1 MIKHLSPALASL
13 PLIVALCAIT
23 GEPLSYAH
31 AGTLYGLTTSR
42 QLARIDTDQPG
53 RASALSIE
61 GIAQGERLLSLTYA
75 PPSPDSLAGTL
86 YAIGSKGTL
95 YGVSADTARATALGQ
110 LSADAAGGLA
120 SGTFA
125 LLWTGASAEGSAGAS
140 FNLLSSKG
148 LNLSLAL
155 GTGGLSFTRG
165 ANLSGA
171 ALGLSSAS
179 RVGSTT
185 YALNT
190 KTASLLEMPSAGVP
204 VAAAP
209 LEVDTFGV
217 SGLVLG
223 ADGSGWAALLEDSG
237 VSALYGVSLAG
248 AILQARGEIS
258 LADGTPLAPIA
269 ALVEAPGLLP
279 PSPSVVPEPSTP
291 ALVLA
296 GLGAAWMLGRRR
308 SPRAAGSR

>member
-23 GEPLSYAH
+23 GEPLSSAH

-53 RASALSIE
+53 RASAVSIE

-95 YGVSADTARATALGQ
+95 YGVSADTARASALGQ
-110 LSADAAGGLA
+110 LSADAASGLA

-125 LLWTGASAEGSAGAS
+125 LLWTGAAAEGSTGAS
-140 FNLLSSKG
+140 FSLLGSKG
-148 LNLSLAL
+148 LSLSFAL
-155 GTGGLSFTRG
+155 GTNGLSFTKG
-165 ANLSGA
+165 TGLSGA

-179 RVGSTT
+179 RVGDTT

-190 KTASLLEMPSAGVP
+190 KTASLVELSATRAP
-204 VAAAP
+204 VAVTP

-217 SGLVLG
+217 SGLALR

-237 VSALYGVSLAG
+237 VSTLYGLSLPG
-248 AILQARGEIS
+248 ALLQAQGGIS
-258 LADGTPLAPIA
+258 LVDGTPLAPIA
-269 ALVEAPGLLP
+269 ALVEAPGLSLP
-279 PSPSVVPEPSTP
+279 LPSVVPEPSTP
-291 ALVLA
+291 ALILA
-296 GLGAAWMLGRRR
+296 GLGAAWVLGRRR
-308 SPRAAGSR
+308 SPRATGSR